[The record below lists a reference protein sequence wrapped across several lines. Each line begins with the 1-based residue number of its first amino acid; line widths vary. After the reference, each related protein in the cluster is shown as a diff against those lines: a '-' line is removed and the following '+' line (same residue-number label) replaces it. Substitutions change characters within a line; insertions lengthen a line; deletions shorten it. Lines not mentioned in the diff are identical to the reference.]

1 MQVRLL
7 TKTAGVTGTEYS
19 EHPIDGIVIGIAR
32 ISSSRDTNTLFDNP
46 SRLLRHCLLNGH
58 WSIFE
63 MANLTFEIKAS
74 RAIGRELLR
83 QCKLTGVQE
92 YSQRYAEAT
101 TFEPVELRRQSR
113 SNRQSST
120 ERVGFIT
127 EDTFGIE
134 IDPTQ
139 EVRLSEAIEDGY
151 LALDKSLYSY
161 ERLLE
166 WGVAKECARFVLPET
181 TQTTLIMNFRI
192 RELIT
197 MLNVR
202 LHKTAQKEVRLVAE
216 SMRDIFIQECPL
228 ISAALHNFANA
239 YEIHILDQLVLEK
252 HGFKSEAVVNN

>member
-7 TKTAGVTGTEYS
+7 TKTTGVIGTEYS
-19 EHPIDGIVIGIAR
+19 EHPIDDIVIGIAR
-32 ISSSRDTNTLFDNP
+32 LSSSRDTNTLFDNP

-63 MANLTFEIKAS
+63 MANLTFEIKTS

-83 QCKLTGVQE
+83 HCKLTGVQE
-92 YSQRYAEAT
+92 FSQRYAAAT
-101 TFEPVELRRQSR
+101 EFEPVEIRQQSK

-120 ERVGFIT
+120 EVLGCIT
-127 EDTFGIE
+127 ELDFYTKF
-134 IDPTQ
+134 DPNK
-139 EVRLSEAIEDGY
+139 EVRLLESMEDAY
-151 LALDKSLYSY
+151 ISLDKAQYAY

-216 SMRDIFIQECPL
+216 AIRDIFIQECPL
-228 ISAALHNFANA
+228 IAAALHNFADA
-239 YEIHILDQLVLEK
+239 YEVHVLDQLVLEK
-252 HGFKSEAVVNN
+252 HGFKNEAVVKS

>member
-7 TKTAGVTGTEYS
+7 TKTTGIAGTEYS
-19 EHPIDGIVIGIAR
+19 EHPIDDIVIGIAR
-32 ISSSRDTNTLFDNP
+32 LSSSRDTNTLFNNP

-63 MANLTFEIKAS
+63 MANLTFEIKTS

-83 QCKLTGVQE
+83 HCKLTGVQE
-92 YSQRYAEAT
+92 FSQRYAEAT
-101 TFEPVELRRQSR
+101 TLEPVEIRRQSA

-120 ERVGFIT
+120 ERVGFVT

-134 IDPTQ
+134 VDSTKEI
-139 EVRLSEAIEDGY
+139 RLAESIEDGY
-151 LALDKSLYSY
+151 LALDKAKFAY
-161 ERLLE
+161 EQLLD

-181 TQTTLIMNFRI
+181 TQTTLIMNFRL

-216 SMRDIFIQECPL
+216 AIRDIFIQECPL
-228 ISAALHNFANA
+228 IAAALHDFAGA
-239 YEIHILDQLVLEK
+239 YETHILDQLVLEK
-252 HGFKSEAVVNN
+252 HGFKIEAVDRP